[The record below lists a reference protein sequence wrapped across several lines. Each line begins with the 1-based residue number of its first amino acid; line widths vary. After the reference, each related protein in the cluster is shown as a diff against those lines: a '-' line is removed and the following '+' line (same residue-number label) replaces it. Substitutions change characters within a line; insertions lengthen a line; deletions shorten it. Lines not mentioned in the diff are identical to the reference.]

1 MGVDKGYG
9 SGKPRSAANSRAR
22 QRSAAGSF
30 TKGPKQ
36 LTRTMRKIA
45 AENPVTGFIGGGVLA
60 SRGFARAAV
69 GAGQAVVRR
78 TKINTVRLA
87 VSGKAQNMPI
97 VDVKTGTSP
106 FLSEAIQG
114 ARRDLVA
121 TAGRGKTYTGM
132 RSIAASIGRQMEK
145 DHRVVENTMDKFGPN
160 SAQATNAAINWHNMR
175 SYAVSLKQE
184 AKKALA
190 TKRTAK

>member
-1 MGVDKGYG
+1 MGVDKEYG

-22 QRSAAGSF
+22 QRVAAGNF
-30 TKGPKQ
+30 TKGPKPT
-36 LTRTMRKIA
+36 TRALKKIA
-45 AENPVTGFIGGGVLA
+45 AQNPVTGFIGGGVLA